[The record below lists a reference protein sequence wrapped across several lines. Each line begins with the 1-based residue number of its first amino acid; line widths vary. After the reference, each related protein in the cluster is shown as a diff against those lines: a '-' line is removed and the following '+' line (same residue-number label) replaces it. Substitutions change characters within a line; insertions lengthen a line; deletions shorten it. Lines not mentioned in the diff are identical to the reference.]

1 MDTALSQYYEK
12 RTTMAESIKQVSQL
26 DYPVLVFCPDPG
38 FKPSFFKDI
47 KNKITGM
54 EKYLWK
60 FTWQKIILENA
71 SSIPEEY
78 SNMSYIL
85 GEDWNIAISPWSFVD
100 EGY

>member
-26 DYPVLVFCPDPG
+26 DYPVLIFCPDPG

-47 KNKITGM
+47 KNKMTGM

-60 FTWQKIILENA
+60 FKWQKKTLENV
-71 SSIPEEY
+71 SSIPEVY
-78 SNMSYIL
+78 MNMSYKL
-85 GEDWNIAISPWSFVD
+85 GEDWNIAASPWSLVD